1 MHVGK
6 LSPIELGLR
15 YVGLAILLVFFM
27 FPIYWLLS
35 TSLKTQVDAFSMPP
49 KWLFIPTLENYYHV
63 LLNTDF
69 PAQARNSLVAALSNV
84 ALSMVIGTLAAY
96 AISRFKVGT
105 KNLLYWFL
113 GIRMIPPIVAA
124 IPLFLIAASLRLID
138 TAFILPILYL
148 TLNLPFVIWMMKS
161 FIDEIPPDIEESAL
175 VDGCS
180 YPGALVRVVV
190 PLAAPGLVATA
201 VFCFI
206 MAWNEFLFAM
216 IFTRANMMTLPVA
229 ISGFIT
235 EEQIFWGYLT
245 AAATIAAIPPI
256 IFVFVF
262 NRYLVRGLTFGAM
275 K

>member
-6 LSPIELGLR
+6 VSPLELGLR
-15 YVGLAILLVFFM
+15 YIGLLLLLIFFM

-35 TSLKTQVDAFSMPP
+35 TSLKTQVDAFSIPP
-49 KWLFIPTLENYYHV
+49 KWLFIPTFENYYHV
-63 LLNTDF
+63 LLKTDF

-138 TAFILPILYL
+138 TAVILPILYL

-256 IFVFVF
+256 VFVFIF

>member
-6 LSPIELGLR
+6 VSPLELGLR
-15 YVGLAILLVFFM
+15 YVGLAIMLLFFM
-27 FPIYWLLS
+27 FPIYWLFAGS
-35 TSLKTQVDAFSMPP
+35 FKTQVDTFAIPP
-49 KWLFIPTLENYYHV
+49 KWIFMPTLENYIHV
-63 LLNTDF
+63 LLQTDF
-69 PAQARNSLVAALSNV
+69 VLQARNSLVAALSNV

-124 IPLFLIAASLRLID
+124 IPLFLIAAQLRLID
-138 TAFILPILYL
+138 TPWILPILYL

-180 YPGALVRVVV
+180 YTGALVRVVV

-206 MAWNEFLFAM
+206 MAWNEFLFSM

-245 AAATIAAIPPI
+245 AAACIAAIPPI
-256 IFVFVF
+256 IFIFVF